1 MSSYG
6 FSTNHVVVLFS
17 KAYPSLKPLSS
28 WVTDLIARVAFIQK
42 WLNLGIPPVSSGH
55 ARGGGV

>member
-6 FSTNHVVVLFS
+6 FSATHVVVLFS

-42 WLNLGIPPVSSGH
+42 WINLGIPPVSSGQ
-55 ARGGGV
+55 GGGG